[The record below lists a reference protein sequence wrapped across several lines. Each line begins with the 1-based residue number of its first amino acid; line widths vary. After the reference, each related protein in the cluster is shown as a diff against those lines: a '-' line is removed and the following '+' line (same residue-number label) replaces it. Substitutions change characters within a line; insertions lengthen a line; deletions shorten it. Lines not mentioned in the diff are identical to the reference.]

1 MLAMFLHLIIFT
13 LAATGN
19 SNDEHGSNDD
29 ARASM
34 PTI

>member
-19 SNDEHGSNDD
+19 SIDNRGGDNDD
-29 ARASM
+29 ARRN
-34 PTI
+34 